1 MIEKQLHGSVYVALG
16 PGMQVY
22 DISTEGIG
30 EAGFRQFIDS
40 IQHASIRKRGV
51 PILTFGR
58 YDMEDMRGLHFTSGQ
73 DKTRY
78 LLECLGPAIQHD
90 KGTLVQMTDT
100 VSLYYCCR
108 HDIDPLSDEGQNVR
122 LRQDFRQTEAVFRS
136 QVRKLQTKR
145 RAAEQLR
152 EIRKDEPYKRKGLKI

>member
-1 MIEKQLHGSVYVALG
+1 M
-16 PGMQVY
+16 
-22 DISTEGIG
+22 
-30 EAGFRQFIDS
+30 
-40 IQHASIRKRGV
+40 
-51 PILTFGR
+51 
-58 YDMEDMRGLHFTSGQ
+58 
-73 DKTRY
+73 
-78 LLECLGPAIQHD
+78 
-90 KGTLVQMTDT
+90 QMTDT

-136 QVRKLQTKR
+136 QVRKLQTMR

>member
-73 DKTRY
+73 ENPLPARMSGACHTARQRNARADDRY
-78 LLECLGPAIQHD
+78 RIALLLLPARHRPALG
-90 KGTLVQMTDT
+90 
-100 VSLYYCCR
+100 
-108 HDIDPLSDEGQNVR
+108 
-122 LRQDFRQTEAVFRS
+122 
-136 QVRKLQTKR
+136 
-145 RAAEQLR
+145 
-152 EIRKDEPYKRKGLKI
+152 

>member
-73 DKTRY
+73 DK
-78 LLECLGPAIQHD
+78 PATCSNVWGLPYSTT
-90 KGTLVQMTDT
+90 KER
-100 VSLYYCCR
+100 SCR
-108 HDIDPLSDEGQNVR
+108 
-122 LRQDFRQTEAVFRS
+122 
-136 QVRKLQTKR
+136 
-145 RAAEQLR
+145 
-152 EIRKDEPYKRKGLKI
+152 

>member
-1 MIEKQLHGSVYVALG
+1 MVKRQLHGSVYVALG
-16 PGMQVY
+16 PKMQVY

-30 EAGFRQFIDS
+30 EAGFRQFIDKV
-40 IQHASIRKRGV
+40 QHSSIRKRRL

-58 YDMEDMRGLHFTSGQ
+58 YDMEDMHGLHFTPGQ

-108 HDIDPLSDEGQNVR
+108 HDIDPLAEEGQNVR
-122 LRQDFRQTEAVFRS
+122 LRQDFRQTEAAFRE
-136 QVRKLQTKR
+136 QVRKMQTMM
-145 RAAEQLR
+145 RAVERQR
-152 EIRKDEPYKRKGLKI
+152 EMRKDEPYNRKGLKI